1 MMSMPRVRTARFGDI
16 PAIYEIMCETHARSR
31 YADIC
36 KIDEKRAKAL
46 VMQAIQRH
54 GGAIEGSTFVAVADT
69 GNGLEGFIIGVLQPL
84 YLVLDVLEA
93 TDLFWGTRDAHGATA
108 ARLLKAMHK
117 WVPAG
122 TVIRQANTN
131 AVSNIELSGRLL
143 ERRGMR
149 LTGHVYEKTKEA
161 SK

>member
-1 MMSMPRVRTARFGDI
+1 MRKPKIRAARFGDI
-16 PAIYEIMCETHARSR
+16 PAIFGIMRYTHARSR

-69 GNGLEGFIIGVLQPL
+69 GDGLEGFIIGVLQPL

-93 TDLFWGTRDAHGATA
+93 TDMFWITRDAHGATA

-117 WVPAG
+117 WVPADA
-122 TVIRQANTN
+122 VIRQANTD
-131 AVSNIELSGRLL
+131 AVSDIELSGRIF
-143 ERRGMR
+143 EQRGMR
-149 LTGHVYEKTKEA
+149 LTGHVYEMTKEA
-161 SK
+161 PQ